1 MSQRNAGH
9 VVASHPGQL
18 PDSGPVF
25 TVLLTAAFDG
35 VIVTMISFSAWS
47 QGALCS
53 AFFQATG
60 SQEGEVGVHIS
71 LAFNSY

>member
-9 VVASHPGQL
+9 VVASHPGQP

-35 VIVTMISFSAWS
+35 VIVTMISFSAS
-47 QGALCS
+47 LPPGLKELCAQPS
-53 AFFQATG
+53 
-60 SQEGEVGVHIS
+60 SRR
-71 LAFNSY
+71 LAVRRERWGCTFH